1 MNGSLEHLMLPKE
14 SGANCIPFTKEDPIS
29 TKAIKVACYTVLML
43 LSLLGN
49 GAVVAIVAKTR
60 YMRTTTN
67 VLIANMAWSDLLLSS
82 FAVPREIT
90 ETLIGYRRWLV
101 NGLPGEVLCKVAYF
115 IQDVSIAVSIQ
126 SIVVITLDRYTGV
139 VCPFRRPIITPKRR
153 KFVIALIWLIAMA
166 LHGIYFYTVHHEQV
180 KGVSFCFFD
189 NPRVVKINFIVISV
203 ILIVIPLI
211 IITALYSLIF
221 RALKRQK
228 PFWKGFASSF
238 MKRRQ
243 KENTKIMW
251 KILAI
256 IVLFVICILPI
267 DIIGFLFF
275 FAWHKKIPCGM
286 DHLSFAAKFIFYSNA
301 SLNPYV
307 YFLLNERYRRS
318 LRNILKGKE
327 YFPREEALK
336 DIEMNILKRM

>member
-101 NGLPGEVLCKVAYF
+101 NGLPGEVAYF

-139 VCPFRRPIITPKRR
+139 VFPFRRPIITPKRR

-243 KENTKIMW
+243 KENTKIIW

>member
-1 MNGSLEHLMLPKE
+1 MYSFHQGRSHFYKGYQGS
-14 SGANCIPFTKEDPIS
+14 
-29 TKAIKVACYTVLML
+29 VLHCADAT
-43 LSLLGN
+43 SLLGN

-60 YMRTTTN
+60 YMRTTIFF
-67 VLIANMAWSDLLLSS
+67 LIANMAWSDLLLSS

-101 NGLPGEVLCKVAYF
+101 NGLPGEVAYF

-139 VCPFRRPIITPKRR
+139 VFPFRRPIITPKRR

-211 IITALYSLIF
+211 IITVLYSLIF

-243 KENTKIMW
+243 KENT
-251 KILAI
+251 
-256 IVLFVICILPI
+256 
-267 DIIGFLFF
+267 
-275 FAWHKKIPCGM
+275 
-286 DHLSFAAKFIFYSNA
+286 
-301 SLNPYV
+301 
-307 YFLLNERYRRS
+307 
-318 LRNILKGKE
+318 
-327 YFPREEALK
+327 
-336 DIEMNILKRM
+336 